1 MYSRASLLLQRNQLG
16 LAVVVSAGVTNM
28 VLDYLF
34 IVVLG
39 FGLKGAAMATVTGEL
54 IGGLTPILYF
64 SRKNSSLLRLGR
76 TKFDGRL
83 LLNTCA
89 NGSSEL
95 MTNLSSSIVNTVFN
109 LQLMKFSGENGVA
122 AFGTIMY
129 ASFIFSAV
137 FFGYSIGSAPV
148 ISYNLGAENYKE
160 LKNVY
165 GKSMRFVGIWGVF
178 LVFLTHMIAEP
189 LARIFV
195 GYDTELLTL
204 TSHGFKMY
212 ATAFLISGFNI
223 FGSAFFTALNNGV
236 LSALISFL
244 RTLVF
249 QLGSVLILPVLLGI
263 DGIWYSV
270 TLAEVLTLCV
280 TLTFMIAQRKKYYYI

>member
-1 MYSRASLLLQRNQLG
+1 M
-16 LAVVVSAGVTNM
+16 
-28 VLDYLF
+28 
-34 IVVLG
+34 
-39 FGLKGAAMATVTGEL
+39 
-54 IGGLTPILYF
+54 
-64 SRKNSSLLRLGR
+64 RL
-76 TKFDGRL
+76 
-83 LLNTCA
+83 
-89 NGSSEL
+89 
-95 MTNLSSSIVNTVFN
+95 
-109 LQLMKFSGENGVA
+109 
-122 AFGTIMY
+122 
-129 ASFIFSAV
+129 
-137 FFGYSIGSAPV
+137 
-148 ISYNLGAENYKE
+148 
-160 LKNVY
+160 
-165 GKSMRFVGIWGVF
+165 VGIWGVF
-178 LVFLTHMIAEP
+178 LVFLTHMIADP

-270 TLAEVLTLCV
+270 ALAEVLTLCV
-280 TLTFMIAQRKKYYYI
+280 TLTFMIAQRKKYYYM